1 MVTALGEDRRNGLSR
16 LSRRSSAGARGR
28 CVVFHGG
35 SADDLG
41 RHPDSNREG
50 LEMLWQSV
58 SETSFVVCRK
68 KVDSKIHNYNAAAMF
83 IFPPIEESRSRSA
96 DTQAMRSHNASI
108 LANLAW
114 AHAEGIS
121 RADLA
126 RDAGLS
132 ASTVSTIVSGLMAA
146 DLLSSSH
153 VAPSRGGRPP
163 VVLRFNTQRN
173 HIIGI
178 EMGASHIAVA
188 LCDLRG
194 VVLWHRSFDHDVPND
209 PPGTLRLIGELVD
222 QAKRQPEAQGELLG
236 LGVAVPCPVDALTP
250 DRLSPRLLP
259 AWAEVRLAAQLHH
272 RTGVRVF
279 IDNDANCGALAE
291 ALVGAG
297 RGVPDFS
304 YIKVATGV
312 GSGHIV
318 QGQPYRGFSG
328 IAGEIGHTT
337 VDPHGRRCRCGL
349 QGCLEAEIGS
359 GAVVDKAR
367 EALAGGRGSSLAAVE
382 HLALADAVAHAEAGD
397 GLAVELIAEAGSHL
411 GVGVANLL
419 NLMNPARVIIGG
431 RLSEAGDL
439 LLTPLRRTVR
449 DRALWSS
456 VERAEVVISPLG
468 ESQVAIGAATLVL
481 RAALADLSLF
491 WVSDALAPQAA
502 APVTRL
508 WKVGGH

>member
-1 MVTALGEDRRNGLSR
+1 M
-16 LSRRSSAGARGR
+16 
-28 CVVFHGG
+28 
-35 SADDLG
+35 
-41 RHPDSNREG
+41 
-50 LEMLWQSV
+50 
-58 SETSFVVCRK
+58 FV
-68 KVDSKIHNYNAAAMF
+68 
-83 IFPPIEESRSRSA
+83 FPPIEESRSRSA

-132 ASTVSTIVSGLMAA
+132 ASTVSTIVSDLMAA

-153 VAPSRGGRPP
+153 IAPSRGGRPP

-173 HIIGI
+173 YIIGV
-178 EMGASHIAVA
+178 EMGASHVAIA

-194 VVLWHRSFDHDVPND
+194 AVLWSRSIHHDVPND

-222 QAKRQPEAQGELLG
+222 EAKVRPEAQGELLG
-236 LGVAVPCPVDALTP
+236 LGIAVPCPVDGQTP

-259 AWAEVRLAAQLHH
+259 EWAEVRLAAQLHH
-272 RTGVRVF
+272 RTDVRVF
-279 IDNDANCGALAE
+279 VDNDANCGALAE

-297 RGVPDFS
+297 QGISDFTF
-304 YIKVATGV
+304 IKVATGV
-312 GSGHIV
+312 GAGHIV
-318 QGQPYRGFSG
+318 QGQVYRGFSG

-337 VDPHGRRCRCGL
+337 VDANGRRCRCGL
-349 QGCLEAEIGS
+349 KGCLEAEIGS
-359 GAVVDKAR
+359 GSVIEQAH
-367 EALAGGRGSSLAAVE
+367 EAIAGGRETSLAGIAE
-382 HLALADAVAHAEAGD
+382 LTLADVVAHAKAGD
-397 GLAVELIAEAGSHL
+397 ALAREIIADAGSHL

-419 NLMNPARVIIGG
+419 NLLNPARVIIGG
-431 RLSEAGDL
+431 RLSHAGDL
-439 LLTPLRRTVR
+439 LLIPLRETVR

-468 ESQVAIGAATLVL
+468 QSQIAIGAATLVL

-491 WVSDALAPQAA
+491 WASEQD
-502 APVTRL
+502 APVPAPSQVSSIWRM
-508 WKVGGH
+508 GGRGRG